1 MGVTTGKTGES
12 IVSPSSKACT
22 SYILVMGL
30 FQLFNGGQWGK
41 ISLCTCLRARSINE
55 EVFALIRAKNW
66 GVSGTLSSTFGIL
79 QEFMEQ
85 TASTID
91 LCLSIALY
99 W

>member
-12 IVSPSSKACT
+12 IVSPSLKACT
-22 SYILVMGL
+22 LVMGL
-30 FQLFNGGQWGK
+30 FQLFNGRQWEK

-66 GVSGTLSSTFGIL
+66 GVSGILSSTFGIL